1 MKKNI
6 LILGSGGRE
15 SAFAW
20 KFSKDKNIDKIF
32 CIPGNAGTDNFGI
45 NIDIPLDD
53 HRKILDFVNKNK
65 IYLTMV
71 GPEDPLNLGIVD
83 FFRLK
88 NKMIFGPT
96 KMAAQL
102 ESSKLYARD
111 IMKKYNIPH
120 PEYYACKTIED
131 VMSAKNKLG
140 LPIVLKA
147 DGLAAGK
154 GVIICNNEKELEN
167 AYEIFFEKKAFG
179 EASNKISVEKCIS
192 GPEISIFTVCNGSD
206 YIVLNNAQDH
216 KRIFEK
222 DLGQN
227 TGGMGAYAP
236 TPLYSKKLEKKII
249 ESVIEPTLNAMLS
262 ENIPYTGFL
271 YFGLMIVNGDP
282 FVIEYNVRMGDPE
295 TQVVLPLME
304 TDLLDL
310 IEAIENKNLS
320 QNIFKNKDEYCVTVV
335 LSSGGYPNSYNKG
348 LEIQGLETLKDDL
361 VFHAGTSK
369 NKDNNYITSGGRVLN
384 VVGKGKT
391 LQIAIDN
398 AYKIIKKIKFK
409 DMYYRKDIGKK
420 GLNY

>member
-32 CIPGNAGTDNFGI
+32 CIPGNAGTDHFGT
-45 NIDIPLDD
+45 NIDIPLDN
-53 HRKILDFVNKNK
+53 HHKILDFVNKNN

-88 NKMIFGPT
+88 NKKIFGPT

-102 ESSKLYARD
+102 ECSKLYARD
-111 IMKKYNIPH
+111 IMKKYSIPH

-131 VMSAKNKLG
+131 VMIAKNKLG
-140 LPIVLKA
+140 FPIVIKA

-154 GVIICNNEKELEN
+154 GVIICNNEIELEN
-167 AYEIFFEKKAFG
+167 AIEIFFKNKTFG

-192 GPEISIFTVCNGSD
+192 GAEISVFTVCNGSD

-216 KRIFEK
+216 KRIFEN

-249 ESVIEPTLNAMLS
+249 NSIIEPTLNAMIS
-262 ENIPYTGFL
+262 ENVPYTGFL
-271 YFGLMIVNGDP
+271 YFGLMIVDGNP

-304 TDLLDL
+304 TNLLDL
-310 IEAIENKNLS
+310 IEAIESKNIT

-335 LSSGGYPNSYNKG
+335 ISSGGYPNSYNKG
-348 LEIQGLETLKDDL
+348 MEIQGLENLKDDL

-391 LQIAIDN
+391 LQIAIDS
-398 AYKIIKKIKFK
+398 AYKTINKIKFN